1 MKKNNFI
8 CTDIHTHIGQFE
20 QTYYDYHDVFSALK
34 NNGIVSTT
42 FAYLTP
48 LFTKSEPAIEF
59 YKAVTEELKD
69 ALKYANQIGLEV
81 NALYWID
88 PVVISGG
95 ISIESIMKEF
105 NYKGFAIHSF
115 LNDWNLSKEENVRLL
130 NEVFEY
136 SKSYNYE
143 IFIHTGCSERDNPR
157 LFEKWFAD
165 FPEVKVHL
173 AHCKDSIPIIDLFSK
188 YANLVG
194 DTAFCPQESYEAIC
208 NAGFKDRMLFGTDFP
223 ISHWYQH
230 YRDGNF
236 PLDEKSLTESYAQ
249 SLSEYKK
256 YYKNK

>member
-105 NYKGFAIHSF
+105 NYQCVGVNLIFIDGVQNKDTTSYEFKGDKLCITYGSLADSIIT
-115 LNDWNLSKEENVRLL
+115 R
-130 NEVFEY
+130 
-136 SKSYNYE
+136 SYNRD
-143 IFIHTGCSERDNPR
+143 SE
-157 LFEKWFAD
+157 
-165 FPEVKVHL
+165 
-173 AHCKDSIPIIDLFSK
+173 
-188 YANLVG
+188 
-194 DTAFCPQESYEAIC
+194 
-208 NAGFKDRMLFGTDFP
+208 P
-223 ISHWYQH
+223 IS
-230 YRDGNF
+230 RDV
-236 PLDEKSLTESYAQ
+236 LSQ
-249 SLSEYKK
+249 SSI
-256 YYKNK
+256 NAVD